1 MSQIE
6 QPRVAVVILNW
17 NGRHHLETYLP
28 SVMQTTYANHKVWV
42 IDNASTDDSVAWL
55 HENYGDALGYVQLH
69 QNGGYAGGYNHGLRA
84 IEADIYVLLNSDVE
98 VQSDWLAPAVQLFVT
113 QPDVAAVQP
122 HILDWRI
129 PGQFEY
135 AGAAGGFIDAMG
147 YPFCAGRLFE
157 EIEEDRGQFNQ
168 VKEIFWASGACMFI
182 RAKAYWQV
190 GGLDERYFAHMEEI
204 DLCWRLHHAGYRVLQ
219 QPASKVFHLGGG
231 SLAYGNPRK
240 TFLNFRNSLIT
251 LQKNLPAAE
260 MPAKVLA
267 RLLLDFPAALK
278 FAFHN
283 SWGDFWAVVR
293 AHWSF
298 FGMQAYIWKQ
308 RSAIQPKRDSS
319 TIATM
324 YKGSAI
330 FAHFTGRKAAIK
342 SFIAERNLMA

>member
-1 MSQIE
+1 MLRTD
-6 QPRVAVVILNW
+6 QPHLAVVILNW
-17 NGRHHLETYLP
+17 NGRRHLETYLP
-28 SVMQTTYANHKVWV
+28 SVMRTTYANHKVWV

-55 HENYGDALGYVQLH
+55 QQNYGDSIGYVQLE
-69 QNGGYAGGYNHGLRA
+69 QNGGYAGGYNQGLQH
-84 IEADIYVLLNSDVE
+84 IVADIYVLLNSDVE
-98 VQSDWLAPAVQLFVT
+98 VAPNWLEPAVELFVENAN
-113 QPDVAAVQP
+113 VAAVQP
-122 HILDWRI
+122 HILDWRN
-129 PGQFEY
+129 PSRFEY

-157 EIEEDRGQFNQ
+157 EIEENNGQFDQ
-168 VKEIFWASGACMFI
+168 IKEIFWASGACMFI
-182 RAKAYWQV
+182 RAHAYWQV

-219 QPASKVFHLGGG
+219 QPSSVVYHLGGG

-251 LQKNLPAAE
+251 LQKNLPIRE
-260 MPAKVLA
+260 MPFKVFG

-308 RSAIQPKRDSS
+308 RRAIHARQPSYQIQ
-319 TIATM
+319 TIF
-324 YKGSAI
+324 KGSAI
-330 FAHFTGRKAAIK
+330 FAHFTGRKEAMK
-342 SFIAERNLMA
+342 DFVSKRNL

>member
-1 MSQIE
+1 MLPTDQLHL
-6 QPRVAVVILNW
+6 AVVILNW

-28 SVMQTTYANHKVWV
+28 SVMQTTYVNHKIWV

-55 HENYGDALGYVQLH
+55 QENYGDSIGYIQLP
-69 QNGGYAGGYNHGLRA
+69 QNGGYAGGYNQGLRH
-84 IEADIYVLLNSDVE
+84 ITADIYVLLNSDVA
-98 VQSDWLAPAVQLFVT
+98 VQPSWLEPAVQLFVEKT
-113 QPDVAAVQP
+113 DVAAVQP
-122 HILDWRI
+122 HILDWRT
-129 PGQFEY
+129 PSRFEY
-135 AGAAGGFIDAMG
+135 AGAAGGYIDALG

-182 RAKAYWQV
+182 RANAYWQV

-204 DLCWRLHHAGYRVLQ
+204 DLCWRLHHAGYRVMQ
-219 QPASKVFHLGGG
+219 QPASVVYHLGGG

-251 LQKNLPAAE
+251 LQKNLPARE
-260 MPAKVLA
+260 MPLKVLA

-283 SWGDFWAVVR
+283 AWGDFWAVVR

-308 RSAIQPKRDSS
+308 RAAIRPKKPSS
-319 TIATM
+319 QIPSIF
-324 YKGSAI
+324 KGSAI
-330 FAHFTGRKAAIK
+330 YAHFTGSKEAMK
-342 SFIAERNLMA
+342 DFISKRNL